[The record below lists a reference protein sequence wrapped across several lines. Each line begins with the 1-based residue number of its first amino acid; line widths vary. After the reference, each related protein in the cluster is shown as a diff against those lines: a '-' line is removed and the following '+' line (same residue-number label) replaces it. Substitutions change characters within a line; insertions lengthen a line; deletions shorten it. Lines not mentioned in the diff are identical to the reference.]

1 MPAAGENVRINTATG
16 TTNSLVAKNGM
27 NLQHLD
33 RAGLD
38 RMKFESLNH
47 QDMQAKLQYF
57 QSCDHQLL
65 LQVLQNQMQS
75 SNFGPIMENDKM
87 QER

>member
-1 MPAAGENVRINTATG
+1 MPAAGDNVRINTATG
-16 TTNSLVAKNGM
+16 TTNSMVGKNGM
-27 NLQHLD
+27 NLQHPD
-33 RAGLD
+33 RTGLD
-38 RMKFESLNH
+38 RMKFESLNQ

>member
-1 MPAAGENVRINTATG
+1 MPAAGDNVRINTATG
-16 TTNSLVAKNGM
+16 TTNSMVAKNGM
-27 NLQHLD
+27 NLQHPD
-33 RAGLD
+33 RTGLD
-38 RMKFESLNH
+38 RMKFESLNQ

>member
-16 TTNSLVAKNGM
+16 TTNSMVAKNGM
-27 NLQHLD
+27 NPEHLD

-38 RMKFESLNH
+38 RMKFESLNQ